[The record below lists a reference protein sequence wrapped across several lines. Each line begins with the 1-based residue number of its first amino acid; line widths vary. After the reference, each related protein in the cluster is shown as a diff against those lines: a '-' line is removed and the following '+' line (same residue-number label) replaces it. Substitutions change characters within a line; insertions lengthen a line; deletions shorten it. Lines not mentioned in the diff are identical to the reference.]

1 MQYEIEVGGKQR
13 QVVVTREGG
22 AFAVAVDGT
31 TKQVDVV
38 PIDGQSLSL
47 IVDGVWPV
55 DVTISPNG
63 TAGQMTVHVD
73 GTPVG
78 ATVNGRRRSGRR
90 DDADAAGGGSAAPQR
105 LAAPMPGK

>member
-13 QVVVTREGG
+13 QVVVTSEGG

-78 ATVNGRRRSGRR
+78 ATVNARRRWGRR
-90 DDADAAGGGSAAPQR
+90 DEPGERGSAERPPLPR
-105 LAAPMPGK
+105 PTPF